1 MREQIKAIA
10 QVKEVSGMISGI
22 ISCVEVVPDQ
32 SLGIVA
38 GLGFFKGLRDG
49 LNKAADKAL
58 DEAISGESVDFELA
72 TLQLSVAI
80 NEVNRI
86 LLGLIQD
93 PKNEPLTGMAIGWLQ
108 SLKEANAVLLRI
120 ETTPIAPVVE
130 PEPKLV
136 ELTVLA
142 NSNPSYKILVQR
154 CAGDYAQADRLIKY
168 EQQKDRSQSYPQATR
183 AAILRL
189 ERDRCAV

>member
-58 DEAISGESVDFELA
+58 DEAISGEAVDFELA
-72 TLQLSVAI
+72 SLELSVAI
-80 NEVNRI
+80 NEVNGI
-86 LLGLIQD
+86 LLGMIQD
-93 PKNEPLTGMAIGWLQ
+93 PKDESFNQMAIGWLQ
-108 SLKEANAVLLRI
+108 SLKEANAVLLQ
-120 ETTPIAPVVE
+120 TTPVPTVIE
-130 PEPKLV
+130 PEPKPI

-154 CAGDYAQADRLIKY
+154 CAGDSAQADRLIRY
-168 EQQKDRSQSYPQATR
+168 EQEKDRSQSYAQATR
-183 AAILRL
+183 AAISRF